1 MEKEKF
7 SILVSSPLDSGYVQN
22 LSFKAGFHWKNME
35 QKPKYTN
42 AKQLFFHPDKTMAQ
56 GSSDNDSYLDTKTDY
71 SFPKDAVKIHEL
83 FNTPEYKVGDYVVL
97 VEERSEFW
105 SHDGDMD
112 KYLKSTQCITEFFKA
127 SGEYGQEVSFELK
140 PTKEWWFKLQDIARH
155 ATEEEIK
162 AYKGEGDIYI
172 GEHKVE

>member
-22 LSFKAGFHWKNME
+22 LSFQAGYHWVNMH

-42 AKQLFFHPDKTMAQ
+42 SDQLFFYPNKKMAQ

-83 FNTPEYKVGDYVVL
+83 FNTPEYKVGDYVVNLILKFILILELKILKILML
-97 VEERSEFW
+97 VK
-105 SHDGDMD
+105 
-112 KYLKSTQCITEFFKA
+112 KYLVILENYEK
-127 SGEYGQEVSFELK
+127 
-140 PTKEWWFKLQDIARH
+140 
-155 ATEEEIK
+155 
-162 AYKGEGDIYI
+162 
-172 GEHKVE
+172 

>member
-1 MEKEKF
+1 MKKENF
-7 SILVSSPLDSGYVQN
+7 SILVSNPLDSEYIQKTA
-22 LSFKAGFHWKNME
+22 FKAGYKWAGGNPEGLDNLHEKEFIFYPNV
-35 QKPKYTN
+35 
-42 AKQLFFHPDKTMAQ
+42 KTMNY
-56 GSSDNDSYLDTKTDY
+56 NDVNFPWRFNY